1 MNGDGSLVRCLVERL
16 TTRLPHRT
24 GTTSQDLAQDDI
36 VLITRAT
43 LLKVSAGSIN
53 IVLDAL
59 MGLIEDLGRPYKA
72 GAISTHPPH
81 VLISE
86 IYIFGLIADCCTSH
100 WNALGDIPPNAESW
114 RMRSAQRAKLPPPQT
129 LDSAL
134 VTRILDV
141 LRLYARPLPE
151 GYSLSTQTLLD
162 EFNTER
168 TVVAD
173 HPEPATPL
181 PPAGSEQP
189 IESQALFDSKIEGLE
204 RQGRTIAEF
213 VSASNWTSSFEYL
226 RKLIYMVR
234 TATSAQITTVQTP
247 TSADDEYTALIVL
260 RLIGCFWVDSQKLG
274 LIIQEI
280 CSSYLHFRRPFQHT
294 IAIVTP
300 LLITRWLDRY
310 PDEFVELHTIH
321 KRLDGGPDTLFDM
334 TQTVVQDNGRAD
346 SVADGVRRKFLLYPL
361 QITLLFLLPDVFE
374 VASNLREAKSGS
386 MSKKVAFLDGL
397 RKTLRNKNEQAAYCL
412 VLLLRAAR
420 HFDLESD
427 SAFMSYALD
436 VQDEIR
442 DAVFRRNSSGPDNG
456 LFDQDIMTAAFMS
469 LADLNYES
477 CVESLAPSC
486 LAPNTPLGFKIAVI
500 QACSHFAGLEEA
512 DRYTQ
517 LYTIGFEFTLA
528 QLKTMSTIFVVGDH
542 GSSRKALEL
551 VDNNSMLHHIISF
564 LCVCPVEVFVTIPE
578 HKERN
583 EYFEESFESFLPC
596 LVTSNEEVRRLAV
609 KVVVRVFGNTFIM
622 ESLRASK
629 RIRSLTFK
637 QKFWKLTSLVL
648 SDLFDKVDSQD
659 LGAGIN
665 AIHGYLESRLVLL
678 RKLTELANLPE
689 EVPERAAINTRLE
702 TLLLVSLCS
711 ANIETCQLVISCFN
725 LFFEESHIV
734 ETASSGTAKAALSLL
749 RNGDIFREIG
759 SRAFRFTGL
768 VAFQKRIRGLL
779 RRMQY
784 PSAGILDAWALAF
797 DRWLHLSRDVST
809 AALETTS
816 EMAVAEWRNYSG
828 FLASLGGVCVADQTA
843 IIDDPSLGGLKW
855 IDRLSSENQEEP
867 ILNRYLRL
875 SIQLLACSNVRVRET
890 TREVLSSEISP
901 ALYQPLFKALESE
914 LDILFTGALESAV
927 KGLDSEIIFAEQSI
941 SLLRALVDRLDGP
954 SDLGAASSVHLGA
967 LTLNFAKFLDG
978 VPDTKN
984 SLMVKIKVCQ
994 LCEAV
999 VKKKEHLNLRDDVR
1013 IRNQL
1018 LEYIFSW
1025 IARPRSPRTESAAAF
1040 GPARPDDSLRIQRD
1054 LDRACLRSLAELTY
1068 RLPLQPGDGQSD
1080 VGTSELK
1087 SQMFHTYFNRF
1098 LSLLNLESAEASRHD
1113 HGTTARDDS
1122 ITSSELAITVLSN
1135 LLSANIDVGLKH
1147 SLSIGYHENV
1157 EIRTAFVK
1165 VLYNILMQG
1174 TEFNNLSDTAV
1185 TEKYDE
1191 LLDLL
1196 TTDTTLAAAISAVCP
1211 SSEVDEVTI
1220 SLLNIFETRGMSFA
1234 LLEAL
1239 VKQEIEDTE
1248 NESEL
1253 LRRTCVA
1260 TKMLSIYAKWKGTA
1274 YLKATLQKVVERLML
1289 TSKDLDL
1296 ELDPARVTSQEELQK
1311 NALQLRIVAK
1321 VFIDDIC
1328 ASSANIPSP
1337 FRKIC
1342 SIISTAVMPR
1352 FPEAKY
1358 TAVGAFI
1365 FLRFFCPAIVAPE
1378 VEGLVST
1385 APSKEM
1391 RRGLLLIAKVVQ
1403 NLANNVLFGAKE
1415 PYMFPLNDFL
1425 TQNIYRVTTFLRE
1438 ISVSPEKTDPPSTN
1452 ESFDFGSC
1460 VALHRF
1466 LYDHWDQ
1473 VRQRLASQERR
1484 DFVRTPAEISRMR
1497 SPVLEPLRNLISHLG
1512 PPALAVT
1519 WNRPLISANSPP
1531 AYSRFQNFML
1541 RNAFRSTESF
1551 VTARAVYDGGESK
1564 DGLSIICII
1573 LRNIDDENIDYDTL
1587 IYCYLKIASRLW
1599 HRPFGLLIDATCY
1612 NGQNDEPQDELFH
1625 KLELLTPTE
1634 LSKQLSRVYIYNMN
1648 SAFRKC
1654 LRRVLRVSTRKDASV
1669 FNPNNIEYHLVGSI
1683 KELQNHFHF
1692 NQLHLPKETISVFA
1706 DTRYDFKPVV
1716 RLSKTKG
1723 RIACRVMVGS
1733 QFVQITTAEK
1743 QEVHPNFR
1751 LSATI
1756 NDIFRLGDVD
1766 EAPTNVKPD
1775 DESAFG
1781 LRADNGKIIMYFT
1794 SPKKAEILQTIRA
1807 AKAKYGKDTRSL
1819 KSFERLIRPQDVPGT
1834 LLNLA
1839 LTNLASPDHVL
1850 RLSSYNLLGALCKA
1864 FNFTVASKVVCT
1876 RDIAVPLDP
1885 SRFIVEISKTLAQA
1899 EPQLT
1904 SDFLNEFFVGWDSF
1918 SEEQKPLSLA
1928 YLAPWL
1934 PGLRSSVLAAESDS
1948 DKGRDKIASLFRKLI
1963 DVTLSDP
1970 TLSFTLEQT
1979 IWPAIQGD
1987 EVLLDIFLEEVIKT
2001 ALSIGLHD
2009 EQTETLTSIVTA
2021 IGSISLRGKII
2032 TRLRKAMNRSSMRQ
2046 SKYLPDNVVWPEVC
2060 ILLQFCVSL
2069 SFDSGIQAQ
2078 MFLPEI
2084 FHIVTMLA
2092 NTGSPDIRILVHRL
2106 LVNSI
2111 HAACT
2116 SFYLDETRQA
2126 KLKSILES
2134 LSETRTEIWSI
2145 TPAFPGRDGASMST
2159 TQEYGPNLAATE
2171 ILAGIMFEICS
2182 VAAISTDMANA
2193 WRSRWMSLVAST
2205 AFQNNPAIQPRAFS
2219 VMGCL
2224 AREEVDDDLLYQVL
2238 VALRI
2243 SITRFSGEDS
2253 SSEMLVAIV
2262 TALSRMMAKLPS
2274 TSRYGV
2280 QLFWLAT
2287 FLLRLV
2293 PINLFNC
2300 AAVFLESVLTNINTS
2315 GDNRGPKLVAHLLQG
2330 REQLEEVALPLDAF
2344 YGIHFTAENF
2354 HFAVCACLV
2363 RGLSDTMTKAT
2374 ALHVLATFLDMTETV
2389 ASPIDGAEASSK
2401 KLKDV
2406 PYSPYLSL
2414 ILSRVVTPDE
2424 LKDTLWLAGIK
2435 PPSSMA
2441 GVQKA
2446 RTPEK
2451 LSAVKDKDLLLN
2463 SAIELIDFAYLED
2476 AVQSRAL
2483 QWMDDLASGRP
2494 NVILHLCGPILAIL
2508 DETLLHC
2515 QNSTTLESA
2524 HSLLQTLTSK
2534 PKFASAME
2542 SGGGS
2547 GLNEILEDIG
2557 FGGLWRFCSL
2567 NPQQEP
2573 DKACFAQTE
2582 KLIDVSSDQPF
2593 SSAQLATQESDG
2605 TC

>member
-1 MNGDGSLVRCLVERL
+1 
-16 TTRLPHRT
+16 
-24 GTTSQDLAQDDI
+24 
-36 VLITRAT
+36 
-43 LLKVSAGSIN
+43 
-53 IVLDAL
+53 
-59 MGLIEDLGRPYKA
+59 
-72 GAISTHPPH
+72 
-81 VLISE
+81 
-86 IYIFGLIADCCTSH
+86 
-100 WNALGDIPPNAESW
+100 
-114 RMRSAQRAKLPPPQT
+114 
-129 LDSAL
+129 
-134 VTRILDV
+134 
-141 LRLYARPLPE
+141 
-151 GYSLSTQTLLD
+151 
-162 EFNTER
+162 
-168 TVVAD
+168 
-173 HPEPATPL
+173 
-181 PPAGSEQP
+181 
-189 IESQALFDSKIEGLE
+189 
-204 RQGRTIAEF
+204 
-213 VSASNWTSSFEYL
+213 
-226 RKLIYMVR
+226 
-234 TATSAQITTVQTP
+234 
-247 TSADDEYTALIVL
+247 
-260 RLIGCFWVDSQKLG
+260 
-274 LIIQEI
+274 
-280 CSSYLHFRRPFQHT
+280 
-294 IAIVTP
+294 
-300 LLITRWLDRY
+300 
-310 PDEFVELHTIH
+310 
-321 KRLDGGPDTLFDM
+321 
-334 TQTVVQDNGRAD
+334 
-346 SVADGVRRKFLLYPL
+346 
-361 QITLLFLLPDVFE
+361 
-374 VASNLREAKSGS
+374 
-386 MSKKVAFLDGL
+386 
-397 RKTLRNKNEQAAYCL
+397 
-412 VLLLRAAR
+412 
-420 HFDLESD
+420 
-427 SAFMSYALD
+427 
-436 VQDEIR
+436 
-442 DAVFRRNSSGPDNG
+442 
-456 LFDQDIMTAAFMS
+456 
-469 LADLNYES
+469 
-477 CVESLAPSC
+477 
-486 LAPNTPLGFKIAVI
+486 
-500 QACSHFAGLEEA
+500 
-512 DRYTQ
+512 
-517 LYTIGFEFTLA
+517 
-528 QLKTMSTIFVVGDH
+528 MSTIFAAGDH

-564 LCVCPVEVFVTIPE
+564 LCVCPLDVYVTVPE
-578 HKERN
+578 HKDRHQ
-583 EYFEESFESFLPC
+583 YFEESFECFLPC
-596 LVTSNEEVRRLAV
+596 LVTSNEQVRRLAA
-609 KVVVRVFGNTFIM
+609 KVTVRGFGSGTIM
-622 ESLRASK
+622 DSLRISK
-629 RIRSLTFK
+629 RICSLGFK

-665 AIHGYLESRLVLL
+665 SIHGYLESRLVLL
-678 RKLTELANLPE
+678 RQLAELANLPE

-702 TLLLVSLCS
+702 TLLLTSLCS
-711 ANIETCQLVISCFN
+711 ANIETCQLVIRCFN
-725 LFFEESHIV
+725 LFFEESQIV
-734 ETASSGTAKAALSLL
+734 ETASSSTAKAALSLL
-749 RNGDIFREIG
+749 RNGDVFREIG
-759 SRAFRFTGL
+759 SRSFRFTGL

-816 EMAVAEWRNYSG
+816 EMAVAEWRNCSG

-855 IDRLSSENQEEP
+855 IDRLSSDNQEEP

-875 SIQLLACSNVRVRET
+875 SIQLMACSNVRVRET
-890 TREVLSSEISP
+890 TREVLSSDISP

-1025 IARPRSPRTESAAAF
+1025 IARPRSPRAESAAAF

-1113 HGTTARDDS
+1113 HGTTARDES

-1564 DGLSIICII
+1564 
-1573 LRNIDDENIDYDTL
+1573 
-1587 IYCYLKIASRLW
+1587 
-1599 HRPFGLLIDATCY
+1599 
-1612 NGQNDEPQDELFH
+1612 
-1625 KLELLTPTE
+1625 
-1634 LSKQLSRVYIYNMN
+1634 V
-1648 SAFRKC
+1648 
-1654 LRRVLRVSTRKDASV
+1654 
-1669 FNPNNIEYHLVGSI
+1669 
-1683 KELQNHFHF
+1683 
-1692 NQLHLPKETISVFA
+1692 
-1706 DTRYDFKPVV
+1706 
-1716 RLSKTKG
+1716 
-1723 RIACRVMVGS
+1723 
-1733 QFVQITTAEK
+1733 
-1743 QEVHPNFR
+1743 
-1751 LSATI
+1751 
-1756 NDIFRLGDVD
+1756 
-1766 EAPTNVKPD
+1766 
-1775 DESAFG
+1775 
-1781 LRADNGKIIMYFT
+1781 
-1794 SPKKAEILQTIRA
+1794 
-1807 AKAKYGKDTRSL
+1807 SL
-1819 KSFERLIRPQDVPGT
+1819 KKMSDTFLIRHG
-1834 LLNLA
+1834 
-1839 LTNLASPDHVL
+1839 
-1850 RLSSYNLLGALCKA
+1850 
-1864 FNFTVASKVVCT
+1864 
-1876 RDIAVPLDP
+1876 
-1885 SRFIVEISKTLAQA
+1885 
-1899 EPQLT
+1899 
-1904 SDFLNEFFVGWDSF
+1904 
-1918 SEEQKPLSLA
+1918 
-1928 YLAPWL
+1928 
-1934 PGLRSSVLAAESDS
+1934 
-1948 DKGRDKIASLFRKLI
+1948 
-1963 DVTLSDP
+1963 
-1970 TLSFTLEQT
+1970 
-1979 IWPAIQGD
+1979 
-1987 EVLLDIFLEEVIKT
+1987 
-2001 ALSIGLHD
+2001 
-2009 EQTETLTSIVTA
+2009 
-2021 IGSISLRGKII
+2021 
-2032 TRLRKAMNRSSMRQ
+2032 
-2046 SKYLPDNVVWPEVC
+2046 
-2060 ILLQFCVSL
+2060 
-2069 SFDSGIQAQ
+2069 
-2078 MFLPEI
+2078 
-2084 FHIVTMLA
+2084 
-2092 NTGSPDIRILVHRL
+2092 
-2106 LVNSI
+2106 
-2111 HAACT
+2111 
-2116 SFYLDETRQA
+2116 
-2126 KLKSILES
+2126 
-2134 LSETRTEIWSI
+2134 
-2145 TPAFPGRDGASMST
+2145 
-2159 TQEYGPNLAATE
+2159 
-2171 ILAGIMFEICS
+2171 
-2182 VAAISTDMANA
+2182 
-2193 WRSRWMSLVAST
+2193 
-2205 AFQNNPAIQPRAFS
+2205 
-2219 VMGCL
+2219 
-2224 AREEVDDDLLYQVL
+2224 
-2238 VALRI
+2238 
-2243 SITRFSGEDS
+2243 
-2253 SSEMLVAIV
+2253 
-2262 TALSRMMAKLPS
+2262 
-2274 TSRYGV
+2274 
-2280 QLFWLAT
+2280 
-2287 FLLRLV
+2287 
-2293 PINLFNC
+2293 
-2300 AAVFLESVLTNINTS
+2300 
-2315 GDNRGPKLVAHLLQG
+2315 
-2330 REQLEEVALPLDAF
+2330 
-2344 YGIHFTAENF
+2344 
-2354 HFAVCACLV
+2354 
-2363 RGLSDTMTKAT
+2363 
-2374 ALHVLATFLDMTETV
+2374 
-2389 ASPIDGAEASSK
+2389 
-2401 KLKDV
+2401 
-2406 PYSPYLSL
+2406 
-2414 ILSRVVTPDE
+2414 
-2424 LKDTLWLAGIK
+2424 
-2435 PPSSMA
+2435 
-2441 GVQKA
+2441 
-2446 RTPEK
+2446 
-2451 LSAVKDKDLLLN
+2451 
-2463 SAIELIDFAYLED
+2463 
-2476 AVQSRAL
+2476 
-2483 QWMDDLASGRP
+2483 
-2494 NVILHLCGPILAIL
+2494 
-2508 DETLLHC
+2508 
-2515 QNSTTLESA
+2515 
-2524 HSLLQTLTSK
+2524 
-2534 PKFASAME
+2534 
-2542 SGGGS
+2542 
-2547 GLNEILEDIG
+2547 
-2557 FGGLWRFCSL
+2557 
-2567 NPQQEP
+2567 
-2573 DKACFAQTE
+2573 
-2582 KLIDVSSDQPF
+2582 
-2593 SSAQLATQESDG
+2593 
-2605 TC
+2605 

>member
-1 MNGDGSLVRCLVERL
+1 
-16 TTRLPHRT
+16 
-24 GTTSQDLAQDDI
+24 
-36 VLITRAT
+36 
-43 LLKVSAGSIN
+43 
-53 IVLDAL
+53 
-59 MGLIEDLGRPYKA
+59 
-72 GAISTHPPH
+72 
-81 VLISE
+81 
-86 IYIFGLIADCCTSH
+86 
-100 WNALGDIPPNAESW
+100 
-114 RMRSAQRAKLPPPQT
+114 
-129 LDSAL
+129 
-134 VTRILDV
+134 
-141 LRLYARPLPE
+141 
-151 GYSLSTQTLLD
+151 
-162 EFNTER
+162 
-168 TVVAD
+168 
-173 HPEPATPL
+173 
-181 PPAGSEQP
+181 
-189 IESQALFDSKIEGLE
+189 
-204 RQGRTIAEF
+204 
-213 VSASNWTSSFEYL
+213 
-226 RKLIYMVR
+226 
-234 TATSAQITTVQTP
+234 
-247 TSADDEYTALIVL
+247 
-260 RLIGCFWVDSQKLG
+260 
-274 LIIQEI
+274 
-280 CSSYLHFRRPFQHT
+280 
-294 IAIVTP
+294 
-300 LLITRWLDRY
+300 
-310 PDEFVELHTIH
+310 
-321 KRLDGGPDTLFDM
+321 
-334 TQTVVQDNGRAD
+334 
-346 SVADGVRRKFLLYPL
+346 
-361 QITLLFLLPDVFE
+361 
-374 VASNLREAKSGS
+374 
-386 MSKKVAFLDGL
+386 
-397 RKTLRNKNEQAAYCL
+397 
-412 VLLLRAAR
+412 
-420 HFDLESD
+420 
-427 SAFMSYALD
+427 
-436 VQDEIR
+436 
-442 DAVFRRNSSGPDNG
+442 
-456 LFDQDIMTAAFMS
+456 
-469 LADLNYES
+469 
-477 CVESLAPSC
+477 
-486 LAPNTPLGFKIAVI
+486 
-500 QACSHFAGLEEA
+500 
-512 DRYTQ
+512 
-517 LYTIGFEFTLA
+517 
-528 QLKTMSTIFVVGDH
+528 MSTIFAAGDH

-551 VDNNSMLHHIISF
+551 VENNSMLHHIISF
-564 LCVCPVEVFVTIPE
+564 LCVCPVHVFMAIPE
-578 HKERN
+578 HRDKSEH
-583 EYFEESFESFLPC
+583 FEESFEWFLPC
-596 LVTSNEEVRRLAV
+596 LVTSNEEVRRSAEKVMVRIFDTAV
-609 KVVVRVFGNTFIM
+609 IM
-622 ESLRASK
+622 AALRASK
-629 RIRSLTFK
+629 RICSLAFK

-678 RKLTELANLPE
+678 RKLSELANLPE

-711 ANIETCQLVISCFN
+711 ANIETCQLVISCFG
-725 LFFEESHIV
+725 LFFEESHII
-734 ETASSGTAKAALSLL
+734 ENASSSTAKAALSLL
-749 RNGDIFREIG
+749 RNGDVFREIG

-855 IDRLSSENQEEP
+855 IDRLSSDNQEEP

-1025 IARPRSPRTESAAAF
+1025 IARPRSPRAESAAAF
-1040 GPARPDDSLRIQRD
+1040 GPARPDESLRIQRD

-1113 HGTTARDDS
+1113 HGTAARDDS

-1328 ASSANIPSP
+1328 ASSANIPTP

-1564 DGLSIICII
+1564 VSRKRFSDI
-1573 LRNIDDENIDYDTL
+1573 LTL
-1587 IYCYLKIASRLW
+1587 
-1599 HRPFGLLIDATCY
+1599 T
-1612 NGQNDEPQDELFH
+1612 
-1625 KLELLTPTE
+1625 
-1634 LSKQLSRVYIYNMN
+1634 
-1648 SAFRKC
+1648 
-1654 LRRVLRVSTRKDASV
+1654 
-1669 FNPNNIEYHLVGSI
+1669 
-1683 KELQNHFHF
+1683 
-1692 NQLHLPKETISVFA
+1692 
-1706 DTRYDFKPVV
+1706 
-1716 RLSKTKG
+1716 
-1723 RIACRVMVGS
+1723 
-1733 QFVQITTAEK
+1733 
-1743 QEVHPNFR
+1743 
-1751 LSATI
+1751 LSAT
-1756 NDIFRLGDVD
+1756 
-1766 EAPTNVKPD
+1766 
-1775 DESAFG
+1775 
-1781 LRADNGKIIMYFT
+1781 ADG
-1794 SPKKAEILQTIRA
+1794 
-1807 AKAKYGKDTRSL
+1807 
-1819 KSFERLIRPQDVPGT
+1819 
-1834 LLNLA
+1834 
-1839 LTNLASPDHVL
+1839 
-1850 RLSSYNLLGALCKA
+1850 
-1864 FNFTVASKVVCT
+1864 
-1876 RDIAVPLDP
+1876 
-1885 SRFIVEISKTLAQA
+1885 
-1899 EPQLT
+1899 
-1904 SDFLNEFFVGWDSF
+1904 
-1918 SEEQKPLSLA
+1918 
-1928 YLAPWL
+1928 
-1934 PGLRSSVLAAESDS
+1934 
-1948 DKGRDKIASLFRKLI
+1948 
-1963 DVTLSDP
+1963 
-1970 TLSFTLEQT
+1970 
-1979 IWPAIQGD
+1979 
-1987 EVLLDIFLEEVIKT
+1987 
-2001 ALSIGLHD
+2001 
-2009 EQTETLTSIVTA
+2009 
-2021 IGSISLRGKII
+2021 
-2032 TRLRKAMNRSSMRQ
+2032 
-2046 SKYLPDNVVWPEVC
+2046 
-2060 ILLQFCVSL
+2060 
-2069 SFDSGIQAQ
+2069 
-2078 MFLPEI
+2078 
-2084 FHIVTMLA
+2084 
-2092 NTGSPDIRILVHRL
+2092 
-2106 LVNSI
+2106 
-2111 HAACT
+2111 
-2116 SFYLDETRQA
+2116 
-2126 KLKSILES
+2126 
-2134 LSETRTEIWSI
+2134 
-2145 TPAFPGRDGASMST
+2145 
-2159 TQEYGPNLAATE
+2159 
-2171 ILAGIMFEICS
+2171 
-2182 VAAISTDMANA
+2182 
-2193 WRSRWMSLVAST
+2193 
-2205 AFQNNPAIQPRAFS
+2205 
-2219 VMGCL
+2219 
-2224 AREEVDDDLLYQVL
+2224 
-2238 VALRI
+2238 
-2243 SITRFSGEDS
+2243 
-2253 SSEMLVAIV
+2253 
-2262 TALSRMMAKLPS
+2262 
-2274 TSRYGV
+2274 
-2280 QLFWLAT
+2280 
-2287 FLLRLV
+2287 
-2293 PINLFNC
+2293 
-2300 AAVFLESVLTNINTS
+2300 
-2315 GDNRGPKLVAHLLQG
+2315 
-2330 REQLEEVALPLDAF
+2330 
-2344 YGIHFTAENF
+2344 
-2354 HFAVCACLV
+2354 
-2363 RGLSDTMTKAT
+2363 
-2374 ALHVLATFLDMTETV
+2374 
-2389 ASPIDGAEASSK
+2389 
-2401 KLKDV
+2401 
-2406 PYSPYLSL
+2406 
-2414 ILSRVVTPDE
+2414 
-2424 LKDTLWLAGIK
+2424 
-2435 PPSSMA
+2435 
-2441 GVQKA
+2441 
-2446 RTPEK
+2446 
-2451 LSAVKDKDLLLN
+2451 
-2463 SAIELIDFAYLED
+2463 
-2476 AVQSRAL
+2476 
-2483 QWMDDLASGRP
+2483 
-2494 NVILHLCGPILAIL
+2494 
-2508 DETLLHC
+2508 
-2515 QNSTTLESA
+2515 
-2524 HSLLQTLTSK
+2524 
-2534 PKFASAME
+2534 
-2542 SGGGS
+2542 
-2547 GLNEILEDIG
+2547 
-2557 FGGLWRFCSL
+2557 
-2567 NPQQEP
+2567 
-2573 DKACFAQTE
+2573 
-2582 KLIDVSSDQPF
+2582 
-2593 SSAQLATQESDG
+2593 
-2605 TC
+2605 

>member
-1 MNGDGSLVRCLVERL
+1 
-16 TTRLPHRT
+16 
-24 GTTSQDLAQDDI
+24 
-36 VLITRAT
+36 
-43 LLKVSAGSIN
+43 
-53 IVLDAL
+53 
-59 MGLIEDLGRPYKA
+59 
-72 GAISTHPPH
+72 
-81 VLISE
+81 
-86 IYIFGLIADCCTSH
+86 
-100 WNALGDIPPNAESW
+100 
-114 RMRSAQRAKLPPPQT
+114 
-129 LDSAL
+129 
-134 VTRILDV
+134 
-141 LRLYARPLPE
+141 
-151 GYSLSTQTLLD
+151 
-162 EFNTER
+162 
-168 TVVAD
+168 
-173 HPEPATPL
+173 
-181 PPAGSEQP
+181 
-189 IESQALFDSKIEGLE
+189 
-204 RQGRTIAEF
+204 
-213 VSASNWTSSFEYL
+213 
-226 RKLIYMVR
+226 MVR
-234 TATSAQITTVQTP
+234 IFDTP
-247 TSADDEYTALIVL
+247 VI
-260 RLIGCFWVDSQKLG
+260 
-274 LIIQEI
+274 
-280 CSSYLHFRRPFQHT
+280 
-294 IAIVTP
+294 
-300 LLITRWLDRY
+300 
-310 PDEFVELHTIH
+310 
-321 KRLDGGPDTLFDM
+321 M
-334 TQTVVQDNGRAD
+334 
-346 SVADGVRRKFLLYPL
+346 
-361 QITLLFLLPDVFE
+361 
-374 VASNLREAKSGS
+374 
-386 MSKKVAFLDGL
+386 
-397 RKTLRNKNEQAAYCL
+397 AA
-412 VLLLRAAR
+412 
-420 HFDLESD
+420 
-427 SAFMSYALD
+427 
-436 VQDEIR
+436 
-442 DAVFRRNSSGPDNG
+442 
-456 LFDQDIMTAAFMS
+456 
-469 LADLNYES
+469 
-477 CVESLAPSC
+477 
-486 LAPNTPLGFKIAVI
+486 
-500 QACSHFAGLEEA
+500 
-512 DRYTQ
+512 
-517 LYTIGFEFTLA
+517 
-528 QLKTMSTIFVVGDH
+528 
-542 GSSRKALEL
+542 
-551 VDNNSMLHHIISF
+551 
-564 LCVCPVEVFVTIPE
+564 
-578 HKERN
+578 
-583 EYFEESFESFLPC
+583 
-596 LVTSNEEVRRLAV
+596 
-609 KVVVRVFGNTFIM
+609 
-622 ESLRASK
+622 LRASK
-629 RIRSLTFK
+629 RICSLAFK

-678 RKLTELANLPE
+678 RKLSELANLPE

-711 ANIETCQLVISCFN
+711 ANIETCQLVISCFG
-725 LFFEESHIV
+725 LFFEESHII
-734 ETASSGTAKAALSLL
+734 ENASSSTAKAALSLL
-749 RNGDIFREIG
+749 RNGDVFREIG

-809 AALETTS
+809 AAVETTS

-855 IDRLSSENQEEP
+855 IDRLSSDNQEEP

-1040 GPARPDDSLRIQRD
+1040 GPARPDESLRIQRD

-1328 ASSANIPSP
+1328 ASSANIPTP

-1564 DGLSIICII
+1564 V
-1573 LRNIDDENIDYDTL
+1573 
-1587 IYCYLKIASRLW
+1587 SR
-1599 HRPFGLLIDATCY
+1599 
-1612 NGQNDEPQDELFH
+1612 
-1625 KLELLTPTE
+1625 K
-1634 LSKQLSRVYIYNMN
+1634 
-1648 SAFRKC
+1648 
-1654 LRRVLRVSTRKDASV
+1654 
-1669 FNPNNIEYHLVGSI
+1669 
-1683 KELQNHFHF
+1683 
-1692 NQLHLPKETISVFA
+1692 
-1706 DTRYDFKPVV
+1706 
-1716 RLSKTKG
+1716 RLSDILTL
-1723 RIACRVMVGS
+1723 
-1733 QFVQITTAEK
+1733 T
-1743 QEVHPNFR
+1743 
-1751 LSATI
+1751 LSAT
-1756 NDIFRLGDVD
+1756 
-1766 EAPTNVKPD
+1766 
-1775 DESAFG
+1775 
-1781 LRADNGKIIMYFT
+1781 ADG
-1794 SPKKAEILQTIRA
+1794 
-1807 AKAKYGKDTRSL
+1807 
-1819 KSFERLIRPQDVPGT
+1819 
-1834 LLNLA
+1834 
-1839 LTNLASPDHVL
+1839 
-1850 RLSSYNLLGALCKA
+1850 
-1864 FNFTVASKVVCT
+1864 
-1876 RDIAVPLDP
+1876 
-1885 SRFIVEISKTLAQA
+1885 
-1899 EPQLT
+1899 
-1904 SDFLNEFFVGWDSF
+1904 
-1918 SEEQKPLSLA
+1918 
-1928 YLAPWL
+1928 
-1934 PGLRSSVLAAESDS
+1934 
-1948 DKGRDKIASLFRKLI
+1948 
-1963 DVTLSDP
+1963 
-1970 TLSFTLEQT
+1970 
-1979 IWPAIQGD
+1979 
-1987 EVLLDIFLEEVIKT
+1987 
-2001 ALSIGLHD
+2001 
-2009 EQTETLTSIVTA
+2009 
-2021 IGSISLRGKII
+2021 
-2032 TRLRKAMNRSSMRQ
+2032 
-2046 SKYLPDNVVWPEVC
+2046 
-2060 ILLQFCVSL
+2060 
-2069 SFDSGIQAQ
+2069 
-2078 MFLPEI
+2078 
-2084 FHIVTMLA
+2084 
-2092 NTGSPDIRILVHRL
+2092 
-2106 LVNSI
+2106 
-2111 HAACT
+2111 
-2116 SFYLDETRQA
+2116 
-2126 KLKSILES
+2126 
-2134 LSETRTEIWSI
+2134 
-2145 TPAFPGRDGASMST
+2145 
-2159 TQEYGPNLAATE
+2159 
-2171 ILAGIMFEICS
+2171 
-2182 VAAISTDMANA
+2182 
-2193 WRSRWMSLVAST
+2193 
-2205 AFQNNPAIQPRAFS
+2205 
-2219 VMGCL
+2219 
-2224 AREEVDDDLLYQVL
+2224 
-2238 VALRI
+2238 
-2243 SITRFSGEDS
+2243 
-2253 SSEMLVAIV
+2253 
-2262 TALSRMMAKLPS
+2262 
-2274 TSRYGV
+2274 
-2280 QLFWLAT
+2280 
-2287 FLLRLV
+2287 
-2293 PINLFNC
+2293 
-2300 AAVFLESVLTNINTS
+2300 
-2315 GDNRGPKLVAHLLQG
+2315 
-2330 REQLEEVALPLDAF
+2330 
-2344 YGIHFTAENF
+2344 
-2354 HFAVCACLV
+2354 
-2363 RGLSDTMTKAT
+2363 
-2374 ALHVLATFLDMTETV
+2374 
-2389 ASPIDGAEASSK
+2389 
-2401 KLKDV
+2401 
-2406 PYSPYLSL
+2406 
-2414 ILSRVVTPDE
+2414 
-2424 LKDTLWLAGIK
+2424 
-2435 PPSSMA
+2435 
-2441 GVQKA
+2441 
-2446 RTPEK
+2446 
-2451 LSAVKDKDLLLN
+2451 
-2463 SAIELIDFAYLED
+2463 
-2476 AVQSRAL
+2476 
-2483 QWMDDLASGRP
+2483 
-2494 NVILHLCGPILAIL
+2494 
-2508 DETLLHC
+2508 
-2515 QNSTTLESA
+2515 
-2524 HSLLQTLTSK
+2524 
-2534 PKFASAME
+2534 
-2542 SGGGS
+2542 
-2547 GLNEILEDIG
+2547 
-2557 FGGLWRFCSL
+2557 
-2567 NPQQEP
+2567 
-2573 DKACFAQTE
+2573 
-2582 KLIDVSSDQPF
+2582 
-2593 SSAQLATQESDG
+2593 
-2605 TC
+2605 

>member
-1 MNGDGSLVRCLVERL
+1 
-16 TTRLPHRT
+16 
-24 GTTSQDLAQDDI
+24 
-36 VLITRAT
+36 
-43 LLKVSAGSIN
+43 
-53 IVLDAL
+53 
-59 MGLIEDLGRPYKA
+59 
-72 GAISTHPPH
+72 
-81 VLISE
+81 
-86 IYIFGLIADCCTSH
+86 
-100 WNALGDIPPNAESW
+100 
-114 RMRSAQRAKLPPPQT
+114 
-129 LDSAL
+129 
-134 VTRILDV
+134 
-141 LRLYARPLPE
+141 
-151 GYSLSTQTLLD
+151 
-162 EFNTER
+162 
-168 TVVAD
+168 
-173 HPEPATPL
+173 
-181 PPAGSEQP
+181 
-189 IESQALFDSKIEGLE
+189 
-204 RQGRTIAEF
+204 
-213 VSASNWTSSFEYL
+213 
-226 RKLIYMVR
+226 
-234 TATSAQITTVQTP
+234 
-247 TSADDEYTALIVL
+247 
-260 RLIGCFWVDSQKLG
+260 
-274 LIIQEI
+274 
-280 CSSYLHFRRPFQHT
+280 
-294 IAIVTP
+294 
-300 LLITRWLDRY
+300 
-310 PDEFVELHTIH
+310 
-321 KRLDGGPDTLFDM
+321 
-334 TQTVVQDNGRAD
+334 
-346 SVADGVRRKFLLYPL
+346 
-361 QITLLFLLPDVFE
+361 
-374 VASNLREAKSGS
+374 
-386 MSKKVAFLDGL
+386 
-397 RKTLRNKNEQAAYCL
+397 
-412 VLLLRAAR
+412 
-420 HFDLESD
+420 
-427 SAFMSYALD
+427 
-436 VQDEIR
+436 
-442 DAVFRRNSSGPDNG
+442 
-456 LFDQDIMTAAFMS
+456 
-469 LADLNYES
+469 
-477 CVESLAPSC
+477 
-486 LAPNTPLGFKIAVI
+486 
-500 QACSHFAGLEEA
+500 
-512 DRYTQ
+512 
-517 LYTIGFEFTLA
+517 
-528 QLKTMSTIFVVGDH
+528 MSTIFVVGDH

-564 LCVCPVEVFVTIPE
+564 LGVCPLGVFVTIPE
-578 HKERN
+578 HREKN

-596 LVTSNEEVRRLAV
+596 LVTSNEEVRRLAAQV
-609 KVVVRVFGNTFIM
+609 TVRVFGSANIM

-629 RIRSLTFK
+629 RICSLAFK

-659 LGAGIN
+659 LGAGISS
-665 AIHGYLESRLVLL
+665 IHGYLESRLVLL
-678 RKLTELANLPE
+678 RKLSELANLPE
-689 EVPERAAINTRLE
+689 EIPERAAINTRLE

-711 ANIETCQLVISCFN
+711 ANIETCQLVISCFG

-734 ETASSGTAKAALSLL
+734 ETASSSTAKPALSLL
-749 RNGDIFREIG
+749 RNGDVFREIG

-855 IDRLSSENQEEP
+855 IDRLSSDNQEEP

-1564 DGLSIICII
+1564 VS
-1573 LRNIDDENIDYDTL
+1573 
-1587 IYCYLKIASRLW
+1587 
-1599 HRPFGLLIDATCY
+1599 
-1612 NGQNDEPQDELFH
+1612 PQ
-1625 KLELLTPTE
+1625 
-1634 LSKQLSRVYIYNMN
+1634 
-1648 SAFRKC
+1648 
-1654 LRRVLRVSTRKDASV
+1654 
-1669 FNPNNIEYHLVGSI
+1669 
-1683 KELQNHFHF
+1683 
-1692 NQLHLPKETISVFA
+1692 
-1706 DTRYDFKPVV
+1706 
-1716 RLSKTKG
+1716 
-1723 RIACRVMVGS
+1723 
-1733 QFVQITTAEK
+1733 
-1743 QEVHPNFR
+1743 
-1751 LSATI
+1751 
-1756 NDIFRLGDVD
+1756 
-1766 EAPTNVKPD
+1766 
-1775 DESAFG
+1775 
-1781 LRADNGKIIMYFT
+1781 
-1794 SPKKAEILQTIRA
+1794 
-1807 AKAKYGKDTRSL
+1807 
-1819 KSFERLIRPQDVPGT
+1819 
-1834 LLNLA
+1834 
-1839 LTNLASPDHVL
+1839 
-1850 RLSSYNLLGALCKA
+1850 SS
-1864 FNFTVASKVVCT
+1864 
-1876 RDIAVPLDP
+1876 
-1885 SRFIVEISKTLAQA
+1885 
-1899 EPQLT
+1899 
-1904 SDFLNEFFVGWDSF
+1904 
-1918 SEEQKPLSLA
+1918 
-1928 YLAPWL
+1928 
-1934 PGLRSSVLAAESDS
+1934 
-1948 DKGRDKIASLFRKLI
+1948 
-1963 DVTLSDP
+1963 
-1970 TLSFTLEQT
+1970 
-1979 IWPAIQGD
+1979 
-1987 EVLLDIFLEEVIKT
+1987 
-2001 ALSIGLHD
+2001 
-2009 EQTETLTSIVTA
+2009 
-2021 IGSISLRGKII
+2021 
-2032 TRLRKAMNRSSMRQ
+2032 
-2046 SKYLPDNVVWPEVC
+2046 
-2060 ILLQFCVSL
+2060 
-2069 SFDSGIQAQ
+2069 
-2078 MFLPEI
+2078 
-2084 FHIVTMLA
+2084 
-2092 NTGSPDIRILVHRL
+2092 
-2106 LVNSI
+2106 
-2111 HAACT
+2111 
-2116 SFYLDETRQA
+2116 
-2126 KLKSILES
+2126 
-2134 LSETRTEIWSI
+2134 
-2145 TPAFPGRDGASMST
+2145 
-2159 TQEYGPNLAATE
+2159 
-2171 ILAGIMFEICS
+2171 
-2182 VAAISTDMANA
+2182 
-2193 WRSRWMSLVAST
+2193 
-2205 AFQNNPAIQPRAFS
+2205 
-2219 VMGCL
+2219 
-2224 AREEVDDDLLYQVL
+2224 
-2238 VALRI
+2238 
-2243 SITRFSGEDS
+2243 
-2253 SSEMLVAIV
+2253 
-2262 TALSRMMAKLPS
+2262 
-2274 TSRYGV
+2274 
-2280 QLFWLAT
+2280 
-2287 FLLRLV
+2287 
-2293 PINLFNC
+2293 
-2300 AAVFLESVLTNINTS
+2300 
-2315 GDNRGPKLVAHLLQG
+2315 
-2330 REQLEEVALPLDAF
+2330 
-2344 YGIHFTAENF
+2344 
-2354 HFAVCACLV
+2354 
-2363 RGLSDTMTKAT
+2363 
-2374 ALHVLATFLDMTETV
+2374 
-2389 ASPIDGAEASSK
+2389 
-2401 KLKDV
+2401 
-2406 PYSPYLSL
+2406 
-2414 ILSRVVTPDE
+2414 
-2424 LKDTLWLAGIK
+2424 
-2435 PPSSMA
+2435 
-2441 GVQKA
+2441 
-2446 RTPEK
+2446 
-2451 LSAVKDKDLLLN
+2451 
-2463 SAIELIDFAYLED
+2463 
-2476 AVQSRAL
+2476 
-2483 QWMDDLASGRP
+2483 
-2494 NVILHLCGPILAIL
+2494 
-2508 DETLLHC
+2508 
-2515 QNSTTLESA
+2515 
-2524 HSLLQTLTSK
+2524 
-2534 PKFASAME
+2534 
-2542 SGGGS
+2542 
-2547 GLNEILEDIG
+2547 
-2557 FGGLWRFCSL
+2557 
-2567 NPQQEP
+2567 
-2573 DKACFAQTE
+2573 
-2582 KLIDVSSDQPF
+2582 
-2593 SSAQLATQESDG
+2593 
-2605 TC
+2605 